1 MEFKEIATAVQQ
13 LTDEEIATLQGQAAK
28 EYRRRLSTSFE
39 ARRVPG
45 PIRVVIDLAF
55 LANSIRESIRQEMV
69 FSSDAVL
76 LAVLEQLENQMVLT
90 EEDLIAILRTCL
102 TLAYA
107 YEARCEMQKR
117 VESVK

>member
-13 LTDEEIATLQGQAAK
+13 LTDEEIATIQGQAQK
-28 EYRRRLSTSFE
+28 EFRRRLASSFE
-39 ARRVPG
+39 ASRVPG
-45 PIRVVIDLAF
+45 PVKVVIDLAPF
-55 LANSIRESIRQEMV
+55 VNSIRESIRQEMV
-69 FSSDAVL
+69 FGSDAVL
-76 LAVLEQLENQMVLT
+76 LSVLEQVKKQMVLT
-90 EEDLIAILRTCL
+90 EEDLIAIFRTYL

>member
-13 LTDEEIATLQGQAAK
+13 MTDEEIATLEGQAQK
-28 EYRRRLSTSFE
+28 EQRRRLASSFE
-39 ARRVPG
+39 ASRVPG
-45 PIRVVIDLAF
+45 PVKVVIDLAF
-55 LANSIRESIRQEMV
+55 LVNSIRESIRQEMV
-69 FSSDAVL
+69 FGSDAVL
-76 LAVLEQLENQMVLT
+76 LSVLEQVKKQMVLT
-90 EEDLIAILRTCL
+90 EEDLIAIFRTCL